1 MSEAPAAAPPA
12 AAHELVA
19 LWHLFGVFFFIG
31 ATSFGGGV
39 VAYLRE
45 HIVER
50 QKWLDDEE
58 FMASLEIG
66 QTLPGLIATNVSI
79 IVGNRLRGPRGSLA
93 ALLGILLPGSVVVFA
108 LGLIYSEFKRS
119 PGVTA
124 LLHGVAAAAVGL
136 LLEVTMQI
144 GRKQLLNW
152 RDLCFLIPVFIAVGV
167 LHISL
172 LVVLVT
178 IAPFSVWMH
187 RPSDQML
194 ADHAQEHNLPPP
206 GHRLAVAG
214 RRLRAQFNHGG
225 GNDALK

>member
-1 MSEAPAAAPPA
+1 MSEAPAAEPTE

-19 LWHLFGVFFFIG
+19 LRHLFGVFLFIG

-58 FMASLEIG
+58 FMGSLEIG

-93 ALLGILLPGSVVVFA
+93 ALLGILLPGAIAVFA
-108 LGLIYSEFKRS
+108 LGLIYSEFKKS
-119 PGVTA
+119 PEVSA
-124 LLHGVAAAAVGL
+124 VLNGVAAAAVGL

-178 IAPFSVWMH
+178 LAPFSVWVH

-194 ADHAQEHNLPPP
+194 ADHAQAHNLPPP

-214 RRLRAQFNHGG
+214 QRLRAHFHHGV
-225 GNDALK
+225 GNDAAK

>member
-1 MSEAPAAAPPA
+1 MSEAPAESIPA
-12 AAHELVA
+12 AREVVA
-19 LWHLFGVFFFIG
+19 LRHLFGVFFFIG

-93 ALLGILLPGSVVVFA
+93 ALLGILIPGSLVVFV
-108 LGLIYSEFKRS
+108 LGLLYSEFKKS
-119 PGVTA
+119 PEVTA
-124 LLHGVAAAAVGL
+124 VLNGVAAAAVGL
-136 LLEVTMQI
+136 LLEVTLQI

-152 RDLCFLIPVFIAVGV
+152 RDLCFLVPVFIAVGV
-167 LHISL
+167 LHVSL
-172 LVVLVT
+172 LVVLFT
-178 IAPFSVWMH
+178 IAPFSVWSH
-187 RPSDQML
+187 RPSDQLL
-194 ADHAQEHNLPPP
+194 AEHAHSHNLPPP
-206 GHRLAVAG
+206 GHRLAIAG
-214 RRLRAQFNHGG
+214 QRLRAHFHHGVN
-225 GNDALK
+225 GNAAK